1 MAKLNLHKTPGS
13 DDVVER
19 GKRFL
24 ELSGAERLL
33 HLIRLNRYA
42 MLMKGG
48 PLKQPQRKGLVIE
61 RKK

>member
-1 MAKLNLHKTPGS
+1 MSKLNLNKTPET
-13 DDVVER
+13 DDVAER

-33 HLIRLNRYA
+33 HLVRLNRYA

-61 RKK
+61 KKK